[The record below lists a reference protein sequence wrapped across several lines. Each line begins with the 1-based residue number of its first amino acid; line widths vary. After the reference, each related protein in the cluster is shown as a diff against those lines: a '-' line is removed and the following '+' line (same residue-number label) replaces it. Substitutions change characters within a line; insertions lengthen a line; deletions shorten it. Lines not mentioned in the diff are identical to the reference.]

1 MKKLDV
7 LLALMVP
14 TLWGMGIV
22 IAKPAVDQFPPILLM
37 AMRFGLTALLL
48 VWFVPIPKNALRPL
62 LLVALIGSTL
72 QYGMTFNGLR
82 LLDAGTTA
90 LIVQAEVPFLSLI
103 AAVWLGERLGMRKV
117 FGMVVAFAGIYLIA
131 GEPRIQGQVV
141 GIALVLAGAFM
152 WAVGQ
157 AMMRRLGELGGIT
170 AIAWV
175 AVMAAPQLL
184 FASLMLE
191 SDHLDHIRSAGWQ
204 VWIAVVYLGVVMTA
218 IGYGCWYHVLGRYEV
233 NQVAPFILLT
243 PVTSVL
249 GGWLMLG
256 EGITL
261 HIFAG
266 GVLVV
271 TGVGVIVVERRNREH
286 GAIAVPPAQP
296 APPAPSPPD
305 QMMGESQNVV
315 DGGLGDEAKP

>member
-14 TLWGMGIV
+14 TLWG
-22 IAKPAVDQFPPILLM
+22 PAVDQFPPILLM

-48 VWFVPIPKNALRPL
+48 VWFVPIPKAALRPL
-62 LLVALIGSTL
+62 FLIALIGSTF

-131 GEPRIQGQVV
+131 GEPRIHGQVV

-157 AMMRRLGELGGIT
+157 VMMRRLGELGGIT

-175 AVMAAPQLL
+175 AVMAAPQLT
-184 FASLMLE
+184 FASLVLE
-191 SDHLDHIRSAGWQ
+191 SDHLEHIRAAGWQ
-204 VWIAVVYLGVVMTA
+204 VWAAVVYLGVVMTA
-218 IGYGCWYHVLGRYEV
+218 IGYGCWY
-233 NQVAPFILLT
+233 
-243 PVTSVL
+243 VTSVL

-261 HIFAG
+261 HILAG

-271 TGVGVIVVERRNREH
+271 TGVGIIVMERRNRRRD
-286 GAIAVPPAQP
+286 AIALPPAQP
-296 APPAPSPPD
+296 APPAPHPADETAGNSLD
-305 QMMGESQNVV
+305 IADESVS
-315 DGGLGDEAKP
+315 DEAKP

>member
-14 TLWGMGIV
+14 TLWGLGIV

-48 VWFVPIPKNALRPL
+48 VWFVPIPKTALRPL
-62 LLVALIGSTL
+62 FLVALIGSTL
-72 QYGMTFNGLR
+72 QYGLTFNGLR

-103 AAVWLGERLGMRKV
+103 AAVWLGERLGLRKV
-117 FGMVVAFAGIYLIA
+117 FGMIVAFAGIYLIA
-131 GEPRIQGQVV
+131 GELRIEGQIV

-152 WAVGQ
+152 WALGQ

-170 AIAWV
+170 AIAWI

-184 FASLMLE
+184 VASLALE
-191 SDHLDHIRSAGWQ
+191 TDHWHHIRTAGWQ
-204 VWIAVVYLGVVMTA
+204 VWLTVAYLGVVMTA
-218 IGYGCWYHVLGRYEV
+218 IGYGCWYHVLGRYEA
-233 NQVAPFILLT
+233 NKVAPFILLT

-249 GGWLMLG
+249 GGWLLLG
-256 EGITL
+256 EGITP
-261 HIFAG
+261 HIVAG
-266 GVLVV
+266 GALVV
-271 TGVGVIVVERRNREH
+271 IGVGVILVERRARGR
-286 GAIAVPPAQP
+286 GAIAAPPAQP
-296 APPAPSPPD
+296 APPVPSSADGMTSDTPD
-305 QMMGESQNVV
+305 IAERT
-315 DGGLGDEAKP
+315 LGDEAKP

>member
-7 LLALMVP
+7 LIALMVP
-14 TLWGMGIV
+14 TLWGMGLV
-22 IAKPAVDQFPPILLM
+22 VAKPAVDQFPPILLM

-48 VWFVPIPKNALRPL
+48 VWFVPIPRRALRSL
-62 LLVALIGSTL
+62 FLVALVGSTL

-103 AAVWLGERLGMRKV
+103 AALWLGERLGVRKIL
-117 FGMVVAFAGIYLIA
+117 GMVVAFGGIYLIA
-131 GEPRIQGQVV
+131 GEPRIEGQVL

-157 AMMRRLGELGGIT
+157 AMMRRLGELGGLT

-184 FASLMLE
+184 VASLTLE
-191 SDHLDHIRSAGWQ
+191 SDHWNHLRGASWE
-204 VWIAVVYLGVVMTA
+204 VWGAVIYLGVVMTA

-233 NQVAPFILLT
+233 NKVGPFILLT

-249 GGWLMLG
+249 GGWLFLG

-261 HIFAG
+261 HILAG
-266 GVLVV
+266 GALVM
-271 TGVGVIVVERRNREH
+271 TGVAVIVVERRGRAGE
-286 GAIAVPPAQP
+286 AIALPPAQP
-296 APPAPSPPD
+296 APPAPDPADATS
-305 QMMGESQNVV
+305 GR
-315 DGGLGDEAKP
+315 DERPRRT